1 MPEAR
6 MQQLATSE
14 VESYPLLT
22 LWLAFQRPRQHF
34 LVRCEPDRVSGV
46 AAQVA
51 MFATPPVRS
60 CRLPG
65 RLELPPDKQGTL
77 LLHDVA
83 ALDIRD
89 QIALYDW
96 LGTSATDL
104 RVISVTTSPVAPL
117 VAQGT
122 FLEGLFHRLGA
133 VQFDLTSE
141 EGAK

>member
-1 MPEAR
+1 

-34 LVRCEPDRVSGV
+34 LVRCEPGRFGGV

-51 MFATPPVRS
+51 SFATPPVRS

-65 RLELPPDKQGTL
+65 RLELPPDTRGTL

-83 ALDIRD
+83 ALDISD

-96 LGTSATDL
+96 LGQRAPDL
-104 RVISVTTSPVAPL
+104 RVISVTTAPLAPL
-117 VAQGT
+117 VAQGV

-141 EGAK
+141 ECAK

>member
-1 MPEAR
+1 

-34 LVRCEPDRVSGV
+34 LVRCEPGRFGGI

-51 MFATPPVRS
+51 SFATPPVRS
-60 CRLPG
+60 CRIPG
-65 RLELPPDKQGTL
+65 RLELPSDTRGTL

-83 ALDIRD
+83 ALDITD

-96 LGTSATDL
+96 LGQRAQDL
-104 RVISVTTSPVAPL
+104 RVISVTTAPLAPL
-117 VAQGT
+117 VAQGV

-141 EGAK
+141 ECAK